1 MFPLLFFS
9 FRGLATIRQRR
20 KRKKKLF
27 LSDTTSSF
35 SQAKYDVKRCNFHF
49 DDSPRVSDND
59 APFFRLK
66 IYRRERVREKERE
79 KASDEIISLSR
90 LSKENNCE
98 LIRRASVVEFDQEKK
113 KKEKKKK
120 KMFLM
125 HATRRD
131 SYVLDGLTTAFL
143 TSLRVYFRVLSD
155 YLSQRKKNICYL

>member
-1 MFPLLFFS
+1 M
-9 FRGLATIRQRR
+9 
-20 KRKKKLF
+20 
-27 LSDTTSSF
+27 
-35 SQAKYDVKRCNFHF
+35 
-49 DDSPRVSDND
+49 
-59 APFFRLK
+59 
-66 IYRRERVREKERE
+66 REKERE

>member
-1 MFPLLFFS
+1 MFPSLFFS
-9 FRGLATIRQRR
+9 FRGPAIIGRRR

-27 LSDTTSSF
+27 LSNDATRSF
-35 SQAKYDVKRCNFHF
+35 WQAECAKRCNFHF

-66 IYRRERVREKERE
+66 IYQRARERERERE
-79 KASDEIISLSR
+79 KGSDEIISSFR

-113 KKEKKKK
+113 KRKKKK

-131 SYVLDGLTTAFL
+131 LYVLDGLTTAFL